1 MADVER
7 EGLEKII
14 LAGIGAV
21 TKTAE
26 TAGELLEDL
35 VKKGELT
42 IEQGKMLNEE
52 LKHNI
57 KTGVKEMKESA
68 VSSAVSRFVDGMD
81 KLSSEDI
88 AKIKEK
94 IAQIE
99 EKTTQLKSQKCDD
112 PECNEPECNEPECNE
127 PNSEEGE

>member
-1 MADVER
+1 MADFDAS
-7 EGLEKII
+7 GLEKII

-42 IEQGKMLNEE
+42 IEQGKALNEE

-57 KTGVKEMKESA
+57 KTGVKEVKESA
-68 VSSAVSRFVDGMD
+68 VSSVVDRFIDGMD
-81 KLSSEDI
+81 NLSTDDI

-94 IAQIE
+94 IAQLE
-99 EKTTQLKSQKCDD
+99 EKIIQ
-112 PECNEPECNEPECNE
+112 PEEPECNEPECGECSE
-127 PNSEEGE
+127 PNCGESE